1 MQLVSYLGEWK
12 SYWSIVHFNPFESN
26 FDSVAFQRCISEK
39 IIKMLQKKKMQQ
51 KAGEV

>member
-12 SYWSIVHFNPFESN
+12 SYWSIAHFNPFESN
-26 FDSVAFQRCISEK
+26 FDSVAYRRCISEK
-39 IIKMLQKKKMQQ
+39 IIKMLQKKMQQ